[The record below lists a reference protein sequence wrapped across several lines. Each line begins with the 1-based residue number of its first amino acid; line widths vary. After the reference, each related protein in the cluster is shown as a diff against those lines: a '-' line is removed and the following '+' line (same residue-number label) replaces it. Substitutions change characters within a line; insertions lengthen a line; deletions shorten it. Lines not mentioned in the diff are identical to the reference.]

1 MYGRVVFRP
10 DQLLMRD
17 ALPVSLRSIAERK
30 PFEGKGTDES
40 PLIMGW
46 EIAVPK
52 AQAALLDQESIAWLE
67 SNSFSTN
74 RGRLKWSR
82 SDKPSS

>member
-10 DQLLMRD
+10 EQVLMRD
-17 ALPVSLRSIAERK
+17 TLPASLRSIAERK

-52 AQAALLDQESIAWLE
+52 SQAALLDKDSIAWLE
-67 SNSFSTN
+67 ANGFGTN
-74 RGRLKWSR
+74 RSRLKWSR
-82 SDKPSS
+82 SDKLTS